1 MAGRNSGYDR
11 YISVFSPEG
20 RLHQVEYAIKATKSD
35 TCAIAVRGKDSVVVA
50 AQKKVADKLIVP
62 SSVVT
67 HFKITKNIG
76 MAMVG
81 QTSDC
86 GLIVQEARHN
96 AAEFAY
102 QNGYTIPVHWLADKM
117 SAKNQMYT
125 QHAYAR
131 VRGVMMLYAFHSYN
145 KKIKF
150 RNLSFYFLVDFLDII
165 LSFFIKKVVSV

>member
-131 VRGVMMLYAFHSYN
+131 VRGVMMLYAFQSYSYKN
-145 KKIKF
+145 Q
-150 RNLSFYFLVDFLDII
+150 N
-165 LSFFIKKVVSV
+165 